1 MCVQHCAL
9 APDVLS
15 LPCYCTGCKLKVK
28 VLVAQSCPT
37 LCDPMDCT
45 LPASSV
51 HGILQA
57 RIPEWVAIPSSR
69 DLPNPGTELRPPVLA
84 YRFFTTCATREAMAA
99 SRGTAFPRF
108 YLQRPSLDPTSGR
121 CAHDPWQANPRRSRH
136 PPGVAVSMGTGA
148 GTEQTWGSVSS
159 S

>member
-1 MCVQHCAL
+1 MLKCIFVYVCGGVYLCIYIYLSICCARL
-9 APDVLS
+9 HIL
-15 LPCYCTGCKLKVK
+15 G
-28 VLVAQSCPT
+28 Q
-37 LCDPMDCT
+37 LCDPMDGG